1 MGGVSIRERGVYAR
15 HSIADVPL
23 IWNGS
28 VGREKSMTE
37 NIAALLAELKEEE
50 ALSEVR
56 SILDSGADPLTLV
69 GGLREGMSE
78 VGRRFEEKEYFLS
91 ELIMSAEIF
100 KEAIALIEPHLQA
113 GASQTK
119 GTVIIGTVK
128 GDIHDIG
135 KNIVATL
142 LRCEGYDVHDLGVDV
157 PPASFIDELK
167 ETGAF
172 LLALSGLLTLAFDS
186 MKETVETLAEAGL
199 RDKVKVII
207 GGGPVNEKV
216 VEYSGAD
223 AFGVDAAQAV
233 KLANEYLGA

>member
-1 MGGVSIRERGVYAR
+1 MAEVLATMLAGLKE
-15 HSIADVPL
+15 D
-23 IWNGS
+23 
-28 VGREKSMTE
+28 ET
-37 NIAALLAELKEEE
+37 LAEVRK
-50 ALSEVR
+50 ALDEGV
-56 SILDSGADPLTLV
+56 DPLTLV
-69 GGLREGMSE
+69 EGLREGMSD

-100 KEAIALIEPHLQA
+100 KEAIALIEPHLEA
-113 GASQTK
+113 GAGPSK
-119 GTVIIGTVK
+119 GSVVIGTVK

-142 LRCEGYDVHDLGVDV
+142 LRCEGYDVHDLGVDIT
-157 PPASFIDELK
+157 PEAFIDKLK
-167 ETGAF
+167 ETGAS

-186 MKETVETLAEAGL
+186 MKETVDNLTEAGL

-233 KLANEYLGA
+233 KMVDEYLGA

>member
-1 MGGVSIRERGVYAR
+1 MGKVSIRERGVYAR
-15 HSIADVPL
+15 HSIADVP
-23 IWNGS
+23 GVS
-28 VGREKSMTE
+28 REATGREKSMTE
-37 NIAALLAELKEEE
+37 NIAALLAELKEDE

-56 SILDSGADPLTLV
+56 SLLDSGADPLSLV
-69 GGLREGMSE
+69 EGLREGMSE
-78 VGRRFEEKEYFLS
+78 VGRRFDEKEYFLS

-167 ETGAF
+167 ETGAS

-223 AFGVDAAQAV
+223 AFGTDAAQAV

>member
-1 MGGVSIRERGVYAR
+1 
-15 HSIADVPL
+15 
-23 IWNGS
+23 
-28 VGREKSMTE
+28 MTE
-37 NIAALLAELKEEE
+37 NIAALLAELKEDE

-56 SILDSGADPLTLV
+56 SLLDSGADPLSLV
-69 GGLREGMSE
+69 EGLREGMSE
-78 VGRRFEEKEYFLS
+78 VGRRFDEKEYFLS

-167 ETGAF
+167 ETGAS

-207 GGGPVNEKV
+207 GGGPVNQKV

-223 AFGVDAAQAV
+223 AFGVNAAQAV

>member
-1 MGGVSIRERGVYAR
+1 
-15 HSIADVPL
+15 
-23 IWNGS
+23 
-28 VGREKSMTE
+28 MTE
-37 NIAALLAELKEEE
+37 NIAALLAELKEDE

-56 SILDSGADPLTLV
+56 SLLDSGADPLSLV
-69 GGLREGMSE
+69 EGLREGMSE
-78 VGRRFEEKEYFLS
+78 VGRRFDEKEYFLS

>member
-1 MGGVSIRERGVYAR
+1 
-15 HSIADVPL
+15 
-23 IWNGS
+23 
-28 VGREKSMTE
+28 MTE
-37 NIAALLAELKEEE
+37 NIAALLAELKEDE

-56 SILDSGADPLTLV
+56 SLLDSGADPLSLV
-69 GGLREGMSE
+69 EGLREGMSE

>member
-1 MGGVSIRERGVYAR
+1 MAEA
-15 HSIADVPL
+15 IAT
-23 IWNGS
+23 
-28 VGREKSMTE
+28 M
-37 NIAALLAELKEEE
+37 LAELKEDEVL
-50 ALSEVR
+50 AEVR
-56 SILDSGADPLTLV
+56 KVLDEGGDPLSLV
-69 GGLREGMSE
+69 EGLREGMSE

-100 KEAIALIEPHLQA
+100 KEANALIGPHLTA
-113 GASQTK
+113 GAGPSR
-119 GTVIIGTVK
+119 GSVVIGTVK

-142 LRCEGYDVHDLGVDV
+142 LRCDGYEVHDLGVDV
-157 PPASFIDELK
+157 PPETFVGKLK
-167 ETGAF
+167 NTGAT

-186 MKETVETLAEAGL
+186 MKETVESLSEAGM

-233 KLANEYLGA
+233 KLAGEYLGS

>member
-1 MGGVSIRERGVYAR
+1 
-15 HSIADVPL
+15 
-23 IWNGS
+23 
-28 VGREKSMTE
+28 MTE
-37 NIAALLAELKEEE
+37 NIAALLAELKEDE

-56 SILDSGADPLTLV
+56 SLLDSGADPLSLV
-69 GGLREGMSE
+69 EGLREGMSE
-78 VGRRFEEKEYFLS
+78 VGRRFDEKEYFLS

-223 AFGVDAAQAV
+223 AFGVNAAQAV